1 MTSTAF
7 EPQQGHLEKDKCTLC
22 QESSQPKFAR
32 YRLLGYAVLLGA
44 IVGGSSIGVL
54 ANFVPVKSSFAK
66 NAWRS
71 GLNSVIFALPAL
83 VEYWYQRGKVDYS
96 KLVTPGWYWQLLAM
110 LSFQVVWTLGLI
122 YASLN
127 TI

>member
-1 MTSTAF
+1 M
-7 EPQQGHLEKDKCTLC
+7 
-22 QESSQPKFAR
+22 
-32 YRLLGYAVLLGA
+32 GYAVLLGA

-83 VEYWYQRGKVDYS
+83 VEYCYQRGKVDYC